1 METPTLQET
10 VAALR
15 AIVAA
20 VDAGADHFAVLQV
33 PVDATPLEIRDAYF
47 RLTRLTHPDSP
58 QIAHDSEMRR
68 LASRAFELVSAAN
81 ATLSNLDRR
90 QAYVDSLAR
99 SFSTARHSST
109 ANLIPADIVV
119 RARPSS
125 TAHLAVA
132 APTHRPTPLAS
143 PITGNRPVLAPEPLM
158 HRPATPG
165 AQASVQA
172 HTVAAPTDAKSAGAY
187 VDAARI
193 QLGRRDWAAAQETL
207 QLALP
212 VLTEPT
218 AIAECKVLLGH
229 AIFSNLANA
238 ETFRLEHA
246 KRLWNEVATHHTHTP
261 QHGQAAYYLAM
272 WHKLHG
278 ERHLV
283 LHNLQVCLDLL
294 PQHVEATREMRLM
307 NQRRNTMA
315 ELAEMEARM
324 GTTGQRRPASGGHP
338 PMQAQPEK
346 STWLSKLFGAGVVKR

>member
-1 METPTLQET
+1 METPTFQET
-10 VAALR
+10 VAAVR
-15 AIVAA
+15 AVVAA

-33 PVDATPLEIRDAYF
+33 PVDATPVQIRDAYF
-47 RLTRLTHPDSP
+47 RLTRLTHPDAP
-58 QIAHDSEMRR
+58 QIAHDSELRR
-68 LASRAFELVSAAN
+68 LASRAFQLVSAAN
-81 ATLSNLDRR
+81 ATLTNPERR

-99 SFSTARHSST
+99 SFSTARHSSG
-109 ANLIPADIVV
+109 AIQIPADIVV

-132 APTHRPTPLAS
+132 TPTHRPTPLAS
-143 PITGNRPVLAPEPLM
+143 PITASRPVLAPEPLM
-158 HRPATPG
+158 HRPATPA
-165 AQASVQA
+165 AQARVHMQA
-172 HTVAAPTDAKSAGAY
+172 LAAPPDAKSASAY

-229 AIFSNLANA
+229 AIFSNLTNA
-238 ETFRLEHA
+238 EPFRLEHA

-261 QHGQAAYYLAM
+261 QHGQAAYHLAM

-294 PQHVEATREMRLM
+294 PHHIEATREMRLL

-324 GTTGQRRPASGGHP
+324 GTAGQRRAPSGVRP
-338 PMQAQPEK
+338 PVKAQPEK
-346 STWLSKLFGAGVVKR
+346 ATWLTKLFGTGEGKR